1 MDLHYVTTQIDFFKM
16 NQLDINSFTL
26 YLDNKLEEKI
36 KEGKEKGREIGAFSF
51 QILPILEGFVL
62 FKMWRSSSFQSSSL
76 HFPP

>member
-36 KEGKEKGREIGAFSF
+36 KEGKEKGRKKKEGNGYGGRVHFIC
-51 QILPILEGFVL
+51 LEGNER
-62 FKMWRSSSFQSSSL
+62 KKKEK
-76 HFPP
+76 